1 MGIRSPDR
9 QPVAVVL
16 SPSSPPTD
24 LRQTQPEMIWALLE
38 PEQQQTLFRTIVTIC
53 RNLVMSA
60 TPDRNRQEVKDEHA

>member
-1 MGIRSPDR
+1 
-9 QPVAVVL
+9 
-16 SPSSPPTD
+16 
-24 LRQTQPEMIWALLE
+24 MIWALLE